1 MEVSGYMISDIRKYF
16 PLKLCWNPR

>member
-1 MEVSGYMISDIRKYF
+1 MISDIRKYF